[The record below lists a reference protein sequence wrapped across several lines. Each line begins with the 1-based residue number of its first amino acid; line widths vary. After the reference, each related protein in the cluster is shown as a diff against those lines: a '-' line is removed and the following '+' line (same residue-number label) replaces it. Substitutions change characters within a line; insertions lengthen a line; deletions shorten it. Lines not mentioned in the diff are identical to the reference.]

1 MNTNTDIR
9 IAVSFKGHR
18 KRRKLRMLLGAG
30 STDYLIDLWI
40 NTATNH
46 PDGVLAGM
54 STLDVALESGWEDDP
69 EKFVSAMVE
78 CGFLDK
84 GEDGTY
90 RLHDWED
97 HQPFVIEAP
106 KRSLQAQKAA
116 EARWGK
122 KSGKPAASKPNT
134 PSMQAACDQHAGRNA
149 PTYLP
154 TEENNRVSPLPP
166 VGGDGQ
172 VPDLPPSP
180 EDAPEALPA
189 VPEISSLND
198 CAIEFQDL
206 AEAYQSVGG
215 CVDVVPAYKAYE
227 AIRHNFPLTRI
238 VDDLDKRQH
247 CDQWQRRRTPKLSNY
262 LTDRVW
268 LNPIPAA
275 RASPAGPQPR
285 TIRDKRQT
293 ESEKTA
299 KRLKAEMGF
308 PDAGNNAATGQ
319 VGHGFVQYAALPGG
333 AEKP

>member
-54 STLDVALESGWEDDP
+54 STLDVALEAGWEDDP
-69 EKFVSAMVE
+69 EKFVSAMLE

-122 KSGKPAASKPNT
+122 KPGKQAASKSNAQ
-134 PSMQAACDQHAGRNA
+134 SMPTACDEHADRNA

-154 TEENNRVSPLPP
+154 TKEKDRVCVAREADDIPR
-166 VGGDGQ
+166 
-172 VPDLPPSP
+172 DLPPSP
-180 EDAPEALPA
+180 EDNPDAQPRA
-189 VPEISSLND
+189 EISSLND
-198 CAIEFQDL
+198 CAIEFQDI
-206 AEAYQSVGG
+206 AEGYRQAGG
-215 CVDVVPAYKAYE
+215 NVDVVPAYRAYT
-227 AIRHNFPLTRI
+227 AMRRNFPRAAILA
-238 VDDLDKRQH
+238 DLDKRQQ
-247 CDQWQRRRTPKLSNY
+247 CDQWQRGMIPKLSNY
-262 LTDRVW
+262 LTNREW

-275 RASPAGPQPR
+275 RASPAPRASPQGQHLTP
-285 TIRDKRQT
+285 KQRQT
-293 ESEKTA
+293 EMFKGMA
-299 KRLKAEMGF
+299 RALKQADG
-308 PDAGNNAATGQ
+308 AGNGEN
-319 VGHGFVQYAALPGG
+319 HGGRRIEGALPAGS
-333 AEKP
+333 ALPRS